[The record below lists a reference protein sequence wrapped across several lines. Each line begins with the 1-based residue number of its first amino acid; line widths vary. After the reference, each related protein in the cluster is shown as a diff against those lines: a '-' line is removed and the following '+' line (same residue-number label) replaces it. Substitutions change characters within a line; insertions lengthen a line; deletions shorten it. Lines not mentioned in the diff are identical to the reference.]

1 MERKR
6 HLLLSPGFCVLY
18 ILLLVVLISELLLI
32 PAVYMLKLDFWAGNI
47 LFKAIILL
55 VMIALNWL
63 LLKQAIV
70 LKVTLRRPRLKPV
83 VIWGLILM
91 LIGWFT
97 VTSRTPIDVLQAAVI
112 GTIAAVPE
120 EYLFRG
126 VMLGG
131 LIRAFYVAHH
141 RHAKYQLLFCIG
153 LSSLVFSLAHL
164 SNLPAQGLVITIAQ
178 VIQAFGMGAIF
189 AALYIRYGSL
199 LMPILIHFLIDF
211 VITLVSGPYPK
222 EAPSDPN
229 AITMTIVHAFLI
241 AGIYLAIALRL
252 FRRGQN
258 NEKFLARLS
267 HS

>member
-1 MERKR
+1 
-6 HLLLSPGFCVLY
+6 
-18 ILLLVVLISELLLI
+18 
-32 PAVYMLKLDFWAGNI
+32 
-47 LFKAIILL
+47 
-55 VMIALNWL
+55 
-63 LLKQAIV
+63 
-70 LKVTLRRPRLKPV
+70 
-83 VIWGLILM
+83 M
-91 LIGWFT
+91 LIAWFT
-97 VTSRTPIDVLQAAVI
+97 VTNRTPIDVLQAAVI

-126 VMLGG
+126 VMLGE

-141 RHAKYQLLFCIG
+141 RHAKYQLLVCIG

>member
-1 MERKR
+1 M
-6 HLLLSPGFCVLY
+6 
-18 ILLLVVLISELLLI
+18 
-32 PAVYMLKLDFWAGNI
+32 
-47 LFKAIILL
+47 
-55 VMIALNWL
+55 
-63 LLKQAIV
+63 
-70 LKVTLRRPRLKPV
+70 KPV

-91 LIGWFT
+91 LIGWFA
-97 VTSRTPIDVLQAAVI
+97 VTNRTLIDVLQAAVI

-141 RHAKYQLLFCIG
+141 RHAKYQLLFCVG

-164 SNLPAQGLVITIAQ
+164 SNLPAQGVVITIAQ
-178 VIQAFGMGAIF
+178 VIQTFGMGAVF
-189 AALYIRYGSL
+189 ATLYIRYESL

-229 AITMTIVHAFLI
+229 AITMTIVYAFLI

>member
-18 ILLLVVLISELLLI
+18 ILLLVVLISQLLLI
-32 PAVYMLKLDFWAGNI
+32 PAVYTLKLDFWAGNI

-63 LLKQAIV
+63 LLKQVIV
-70 LKVTLRRPRLKPV
+70 LKVTLSRPRLKPV
-83 VIWGLILM
+83 IIWGLLFIL
-91 LIGWFT
+91 IAWFT
-97 VTSRTPIDVLQAAVI
+97 VTNRTPIDVLQAAVI

-153 LSSLVFSLAHL
+153 LSSLVFHWL
-164 SNLPAQGLVITIAQ
+164 T
-178 VIQAFGMGAIF
+178 
-189 AALYIRYGSL
+189 
-199 LMPILIHFLIDF
+199 
-211 VITLVSGPYPK
+211 
-222 EAPSDPN
+222 
-229 AITMTIVHAFLI
+229 
-241 AGIYLAIALRL
+241 
-252 FRRGQN
+252 
-258 NEKFLARLS
+258 
-267 HS
+267 

>member
-18 ILLLVVLISELLLI
+18 ILLLVVLISQLLLI

-63 LLKQAIV
+63 LLKQVIV
-70 LKVTLRRPRLKPV
+70 LKVTLSRPRLKPV
-83 VIWGLILM
+83 IIWGLVLIL
-91 LIGWFT
+91 IAWFT
-97 VTSRTPIDVLQAAVI
+97 VKNRTSIDVLQATVI
-112 GTIAAVPE
+112 GTIAAVPK

-131 LIRAFYVAHH
+131 LIRALYVAHH

-153 LSSLVFSLAHL
+153 LSSLIFSLAHL
-164 SNLPAQGLVITIAQ
+164 SNLPAQGLVITLAQ
-178 VIQAFGMGAIF
+178 VIQTLGMGAVF
-189 AALYIRYGSL
+189 ATLYIRYGSL

-229 AITMTIVHAFLI
+229 AITMTIVYAFLI

>member
-1 MERKR
+1 M
-6 HLLLSPGFCVLY
+6 
-18 ILLLVVLISELLLI
+18 
-32 PAVYMLKLDFWAGNI
+32 
-47 LFKAIILL
+47 
-55 VMIALNWL
+55 
-63 LLKQAIV
+63 
-70 LKVTLRRPRLKPV
+70 KPV
-83 VIWGLILM
+83 VIWGLLLM

-97 VTSRTPIDVLQAAVI
+97 VTNRTPIDVLQAAAI

-141 RHAKYQLLFCIG
+141 RHAKYQLLVCIG

-199 LMPILIHFLIDF
+199 LMPIFIHFLIDF

-258 NEKFLARLS
+258 NEEFLARLS